1 MDELTPIQKK
11 TRVYLVSAFFI
22 LTAIFLVGIF
32 WLASTPGQTVGL
44 TLSFAAGLSMIVL
57 PCTFPLVFVIVPLAM
72 GKGPKRGLLMAV
84 LFGLGLIITL
94 SIYGVVVAWAGRI
107 FGLEKISMWMFL
119 VAGAAALL
127 FGLSALKLIRLKL

>member
-44 TLSFAAGLSMIVL
+44 TLSFAAGLSMIV
-57 PCTFPLVFVIVPLAM
+57 M
-72 GKGPKRGLLMAV
+72 
-84 LFGLGLIITL
+84 
-94 SIYGVVVAWAGRI
+94 
-107 FGLEKISMWMFL
+107 
-119 VAGAAALL
+119 
-127 FGLSALKLIRLKL
+127 